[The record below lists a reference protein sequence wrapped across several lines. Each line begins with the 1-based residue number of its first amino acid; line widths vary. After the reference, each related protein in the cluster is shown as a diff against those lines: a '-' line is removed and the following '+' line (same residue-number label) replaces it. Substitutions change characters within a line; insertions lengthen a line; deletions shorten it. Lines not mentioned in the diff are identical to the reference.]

1 MKTSNSLRRAFTL
14 LELLV
19 TMAILGIL
27 AALLLPALRNAKGR
41 PAFAPTATM
50 RKIKT
55 VRKKF
60 LHSWGGAGIL
70 PSTLACLLN
79 GELYERHIWEIHP
92 RPFGPR
98 G

>member
-60 LHSWGGAGIL
+60 LHSWGGGRYFTEHISM
-70 PSTLACLLN
+70 PVEWRTL
-79 GELYERHIWEIHP
+79 
-92 RPFGPR
+92 
-98 G
+98 